1 MKRIMIAALVSMGVL
16 SARGAQTASTS
27 CWDRAMTQGAMNMCA
42 SGDFQVADKELN
54 RIYREILKR
63 YRKYPRFIR
72 ALKKAQKAWITMRDA
87 QIEMAYPG
95 YLEHPEEYG
104 SVLPMCIANLKASLT
119 EERIKFLKQWLNPK
133 QEEGDV
139 CAFWKP

>member
-1 MKRIMIAALVSMGVL
+1 MKRIVIAALISVGVVF
-16 SARGAQTASTS
+16 AQSDQSNASS
-27 CWDRAMTQGAMNMCA
+27 CWYRAMTQGAMNTCA
-42 SGDFQVADKELN
+42 SRDFRAADKELN

-63 YRKYPRFIR
+63 YRKYPRFIQ

-87 QIEMAYPG
+87 EIEMAYPG
-95 YLEHPEEYG
+95 YLEPPEKYG

-119 EERIKFLKQWLNPK
+119 EDRINFLKQWLNPK

-139 CAFWKP
+139 CTFWKP

>member
-1 MKRIMIAALVSMGVL
+1 MKSIVIAALVLVGVL
-16 SARGAQTASTS
+16 SAQSAPSDASS
-27 CWDRAMTQGAMNMCA
+27 CWDRAMTQGAMNACA
-42 SGDFQVADKELN
+42 SGDFQAADKELN

-72 ALKKAQKAWITMRDA
+72 ALKKAQRAWIAMRDA
-87 QIEMAYPG
+87 EIEMAYPG

-119 EERIKFLKQWLNPK
+119 EERIKFLKQWLDSK
-133 QEEGDV
+133 REEGDV
-139 CAFWKP
+139 CAFWQP

>member
-1 MKRIMIAALVSMGVL
+1 MKQIVIAALISVGVVF
-16 SARGAQTASTS
+16 AQSNQSNASS
-27 CWDRAMTQGAMNMCA
+27 CWDRAMIQGAMNACA
-42 SGDFQVADKELN
+42 SRDFQAADRELN
-54 RIYREILKR
+54 RIYWEILQR
-63 YRKYPRFIR
+63 YRNHLRFIQ